1 MSSGDRDHREHK
13 SEIHKLQRH
22 RIADWRVTN
31 GGMNLVLSYSRIRR
45 TMPQRGGGP
54 DQVDKEACYFI
65 ILLFDSELCGTH
77 TADIPE

>member
-1 MSSGDRDHREHK
+1 
-13 SEIHKLQRH
+13 
-22 RIADWRVTN
+22 
-31 GGMNLVLSYSRIRR
+31 
-45 TMPQRGGGP
+45 MPQRGGGP